1 MLPYEEVIVL
11 ERTITEA
18 VDLAIDGGAAE
29 GYMILL
35 SGVERARQARAE
47 GESWGE
53 ELVKRYQKAV
63 AAFARLFGLGR
74 A

>member
-1 MLPYEEVIVL
+1 MLPYEELIVL
-11 ERTITEA
+11 ERTVAEA

-35 SGVERARQARAE
+35 SGVERARQTRAE
-47 GESWGE
+47 GKSWGE
-53 ELVKRYQKAV
+53 ELVRRYQKA
-63 AAFARLFGLGR
+63 ADAFARQFGLGR